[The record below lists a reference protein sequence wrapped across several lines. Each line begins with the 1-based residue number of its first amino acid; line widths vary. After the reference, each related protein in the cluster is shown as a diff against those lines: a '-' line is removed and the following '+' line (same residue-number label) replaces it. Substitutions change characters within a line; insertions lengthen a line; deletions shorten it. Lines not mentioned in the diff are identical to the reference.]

1 MDCIH
6 WSLVIGAPVIG
17 STMGGGGGCPV
28 RDVSFFQLLQTL
40 VRKSG
45 HAFPRPKLSA
55 QLVLFPGTA
64 PSPHPVHTGM
74 CEGKALLF
82 FFLIMF
88 IYMYVFK
95 CHMKTGTHRGLKK
108 GIVAPGATVTGGL
121 ELPNVEIRN

>member
-1 MDCIH
+1 MLFQGQNYQLNWCCFQE
-6 WSLVIGAPVIG
+6 LLLPLTL
-17 STMGGGGGCPV
+17 STQVCVKG
-28 RDVSFFQLLQTL
+28 R
-40 VRKSG
+40 
-45 HAFPRPKLSA
+45 
-55 QLVLFPGTA
+55 LF
-64 PSPHPVHTGM
+64 S
-74 CEGKALLF
+74 F